1 MSGNRVAILIPTY
14 NEALNI
20 ERQLRK
26 LGQFRDRQSPEKK
39 FDALIIDDK
48 SPDGTSDIVRSL
60 NLPWVHLLTPAKKA
74 GLGNAYKQGFEWAI
88 SHNYSYVVEMDADGS
103 HKIEDL
109 PKLLDADLSVDLVI
123 GSRWIRGGSIENWS
137 WSRKA
142 LSRGGNLY
150 SRTMLR
156 FPIKDS
162 TSGYRR
168 ISTIFLQRIDM
179 NQVDSAGYGFQIE
192 IAYNIH
198 KLGGVIVE
206 VPICFAERIA
216 GYSKMTTNIA
226 LEAFYN
232 ITRIALHK

>member
-1 MSGNRVAILIPTY
+1 MSGNRVVILIPTD

-20 ERQLRK
+20 ERQLRE
-26 LGQFRDRQSPEKK
+26 LDQFRNLRSLEKK

-74 GLGNAYKQGFEWAI
+74 GLGNAYKQGFDWAI
-88 SHNYSYVVEMDADGS
+88 SRNYSHVVEMDADGS
-103 HKIEDL
+103 HKVGDL
-109 PKLLDADLSVDLVI
+109 HKLLDADPLIDLVI
-123 GSRWIRGGSIENWS
+123 GSRWIKGGSIENWS

-142 LSRGGNLY
+142 LSRGGNFY
-150 SRTMLR
+150 SRSVLR

-168 ISTIFLQRIDM
+168 ISTLFLQRIDM

-192 IAYNIH
+192 IAFNIY
-198 KLGGVIVE
+198 KLGGEIVE